1 MNILFPALT
10 FDLYLISI
18 HFRFPSYP
26 FVSMQIVV
34 LSNSVPCNELAIA
47 SLQSRWSRKTRK
59 HRKHQW
65 NQITRRMHWCSLF
78 PVIALPLSSLHYLS
92 YWQEFFLHV
101 FSHINRIYSAPI
113 PAAIAPLKC
122 LPHASKRIFHES
134 SRSVAFNMFPHFI
147 VVVRCNMRGMV
158 EDPMSLRFLSA
169 DCWCNLRVNVES
181 SLRDRIRK
189 IEREREIL

>member
-1 MNILFPALT
+1 MNWQLL
-10 FDLYLISI
+10 LYKADGVG
-18 HFRFPSYP
+18 R
-26 FVSMQIVV
+26 QGNTE
-34 LSNSVPCNELAIA
+34 NSSEIKLPGACTDVPYFQL
-47 SLQSRWSRKTRK
+47 LPYQ
-59 HRKHQW
+59 
-65 NQITRRMHWCSLF
+65 
-78 PVIALPLSSLHYLS
+78 LPLSSLNYLS

-101 FSHINRIYSAPI
+101 LSHINRIYSAPI

-158 EDPMSLRFLSA
+158 EDPISLRFLSA

-189 IEREREIL
+189 IERERDFVIKLENAIPSIFQVYPYHVQSTATVAN